1 MDPLAAMKIDP
12 HLRRQALNSAVSV
25 LEMARDPA
33 SVLAHIF
40 PVYEAINTSPLGEI
54 TRQRLLEDPQL
65 RSLAAERYQGPWP
78 SEEAMAAMPAGSLG
92 QIYQRRFERLGLHQ
106 LELPQVSGME
116 SDGDYLQRRRLLTH
130 DIHHTVLA
138 SGVSPAKREEA
149 MAAMHAGSLG
159 QIYQRRS
166 SAGLHQLELPQVSG
180 MESDGDYC
188 SGAGCSPM
196 TSTTPCWPS
205 VRSREALPV
214 SVAGEAAGAAYFSSA
229 LNEFGPAVVLTAW
242 MFHAMETPAERDLI
256 WVGIRFGLELAECLG
271 PRLLAMRW
279 EQGWQEPIALWR
291 ERLGVTQLL
300 ARTPFPEELALLS

>member
-1 MDPLAAMKIDP
+1 MKIDP

-138 SGVSPAKREEA
+138 
-149 MAAMHAGSLG
+149 
-159 QIYQRRS
+159 
-166 SAGLHQLELPQVSG
+166 
-180 MESDGDYC
+180 
-188 SGAGCSPM
+188 
-196 TSTTPCWPS
+196 
-205 VRSREALPV
+205 LPV